1 MTGRLPGPDAQS
13 LARVQSLLN
22 QGQLEPAAEILRCM
36 IARDARSAIAQSL
49 LGAVLGQQG
58 RHVEAIEHLRKAVAL
73 NPGEPYAQ
81 SNLAGALYAIGEYD
95 AAIEAARQALRSAP
109 KFVPA
114 LCNLGQSCLMAGRIS
129 EARDALERARQ
140 IEPNSPFLSTPSAR
154 LHTELG
160 DHQTAIAMHRKATA
174 SNPTDPIAHSL
185 LLCAM
190 NYSDAVTQKD
200 IFETALKTPLR
211 RSNPPAPRGPATAS
225 EAHRK
230 LRVGFVSPD
239 LRRHSVGYF
248 LLPLIEHLDRRK
260 VSAICYSDTL
270 QPDTMTEKFRAVADE
285 WRASGQLRGEALA
298 QQIRADRIDILVDL
312 CGHWV
317 HNRLAVFAQRPA
329 PLQISW
335 LGYPN
340 TTGLSTIDY
349 RITDEIADPPGD
361 GDALHTETLLRIPAP
376 FVCYGGSMPTPDTA
390 PPPCLRKGAVT
401 FGSFNNLAKL
411 SDSTLRLWARIL
423 QAVPGSGLLLKSG
436 GAGDAEVQRSF
447 GRRLAGHGIDPAR
460 IQWLAW
466 RGTTEEHLSAYANMD
481 VALDP
486 FPYNGTTTTCEAL
499 WMGVPVVTLRG
510 DRHAGRVSAS
520 LLSAAGF
527 PEWVATTEA
536 QYVETA
542 VRLAADTAGLAA
554 LRQSLRARMTA
565 SALRDG
571 AGFARRFQA
580 ALRTVWA
587 NHCAGLPAT
596 RN

>member
-1 MTGRLPGPDAQS
+1 
-13 LARVQSLLN
+13 
-22 QGQLEPAAEILRCM
+22 
-36 IARDARSAIAQSL
+36 
-49 LGAVLGQQG
+49 
-58 RHVEAIEHLRKAVAL
+58 
-73 NPGEPYAQ
+73 
-81 SNLAGALYAIGEYD
+81 
-95 AAIEAARQALRSAP
+95 
-109 KFVPA
+109 
-114 LCNLGQSCLMAGRIS
+114 MAGRIS

-140 IEPNSPFLSTPSAR
+140 IEPDSPLLSTPFGR

-160 DHQTAIAMHRKATA
+160 DHQMAIAMHRKATA
-174 SNPTDPIAHSL
+174 SNPTDPMIHSM

-190 NYSDAVTQKD
+190 NYSDAVTQND
-200 IFETALKTPLR
+200 IFDAARKSPLR
-211 RSNPPAPRGPATAS
+211 RLAPSAPRGDATVTDAL
-225 EAHRK
+225 RK

-248 LLPLIEHLDRRK
+248 LLPLIEQLDRTQI
-260 VSAICYSDTL
+260 SAICYSDTL
-270 QPDTMTEKFRAVADE
+270 QPDAITDKFRAAADE
-285 WRASGQLRGEALA
+285 WRASGRLRDDALA
-298 QQIRADRIDILVDL
+298 KQIRADRIDVLIDL

-376 FVCYGGSMPTPDTA
+376 FVCYGGALPAPDAA

-411 SDSTLRLWARIL
+411 SDSTVRLWARIL

-447 GRRLAGHGIDPAR
+447 GGRLAGHGIDPAR
-460 IQWLAW
+460 VQWLAW

-499 WMGVPVVTLRG
+499 WMGVPVVALRG

-527 PEWVATTEA
+527 PEWIADTQG

-542 VRLAADTAGLAA
+542 VRLATDTAGLAA

-565 SALRDG
+565 SALCDG
-571 AGFARRFQA
+571 AGFARRFEA
-580 ALRTVWA
+580 ALRKVWVS
-587 NHCAGLPAT
+587 HCTGLPAA